1 MFDDDETLQMYIE
14 ESLDHLGDI
23 ESDLLTI
30 EEAGANIDLDLVNNV
45 FRAAHSVKGG
55 AGFMGLTTIKDL
67 AHHLE
72 NVLGLIRTK
81 ELVPDSNRI
90 SVLLKGFDKLEN
102 LLNNIEES
110 NNVDVSDH
118 ITDLENITKSSLP
131 EEKQDMVS
139 EIVDIKLGDGRIF
152 SQVSLYEIEQ
162 YKNEGKNLFLVEYD
176 LINDIQRKEKNP
188 IEVLNSLQKTGTIID
203 SRIDFDSVGLLT
215 ESLDPARIPFQVL
228 FASIIEYDMTETLFD
243 INKNF
248 IHEISDEM
256 VIKSNATTI
265 NEEPAPMP
273 AATPEEAAAPAAVQ
287 PPPAQPVA
295 PAPEPVQ
302 EVVEQSSPEPV
313 VSEPV
318 AAAPAAEPVKKKAPK
333 KAAKEKDKEVA
344 VSTKPQTSLRVNVG
358 LLDTLMNLAGELV
371 LSRNQLLQGI
381 NSSNIKATELSGQR
395 IDMITSELQEAI
407 MRTRMQPI
415 ANILNK
421 FTRVVRDLSQQLGK
435 SIDLVIEGKDVEL
448 DKTILEA
455 INDPLTHLVRNSVD
469 HGIETP
475 LEREQMGKEAT
486 GKIILKAF
494 HDAGQV
500 NLVISDD
507 GRGLKPDKIA
517 DSAINKGL
525 VTDQQVEGMTDKQKM
540 ELIFL
545 PGFSTAEKITDV
557 SGRGV
562 GMDVVV
568 TNIENLGGLIE
579 LDSVPGEG
587 TDIQIK
593 LPLTLAIIPSQ
604 ITSVGHERYAVPQ
617 VNLNELLRVPAS
629 QVKDKIEKVGDASVV
644 RLRGELLP
652 LLNLSEML
660 GIEKT
665 YVDPETNEEL
675 PDRRKSLADR
685 RSKQHTLNEDGSIS
699 EESDVSDHYPD
710 REKDRR
716 YRAKSA
722 MNIAVVSAGNFKYGL
737 VVDQLHDSEEIVVKP
752 VGRHLKKCTAYA
764 GATIMG
770 DGKVALILDISN
782 LAQMA
787 ELAAVSEAGQ
797 MAKAA
802 EEAAEAAKDKAA
814 MLTFSNS
821 DTEHF
826 AAPLN
831 IVERIE
837 RIPTSSIEVIGGSKV
852 VQYRGGSLPLYEL
865 SQVADFKPLPEKEQQ
880 EVIVFKIKDREL
892 GLMVT
897 PPIDALEVVLDVD
910 ESTLKQSAISGSMII
925 NEHTTLLVDIF
936 EMIKVLNPEWF
947 QEDIKV
953 AQEMA
958 ESGEKIIL
966 FAEDSAFFRNQ
977 VKSFMEDDGFK
988 VIEAEDGLIAWE
1000 LLKERVDEIDI
1011 VVTDLEMPNMD
1022 GFELTK
1028 RIKNDP
1034 SYAHLD
1040 VIALTSLA
1048 SEAHIEKGRKV
1059 GIDEY
1064 EIKLDREKLMKI
1076 IRKKLSL
1083 I

>member
-1 MFDDDETLQMYIE
+1 MFEDDETLQMYIE

-55 AGFMGLTTIKDL
+55 AGFMGLATIKEL

-72 NVLGLIRTK
+72 NVLGLIRNK
-81 ELVPDSNRI
+81 ELIPDSRRI
-90 SVLLKGFDKLEN
+90 SVLLKGFDELEK
-102 LLNNIEES
+102 LLNNIDAS
-110 NNVDVSDH
+110 NDADISEH
-118 ITDLENITKSSLP
+118 ITALESITKDSLP
-131 EEKQDMVS
+131 EEKQEMVS
-139 EIVDIKLGDGRIF
+139 EVVDIQLADGRVF
-152 SQVSLYEIEQ
+152 SHVSLFDMEQ
-162 YKNEGKNLFLVEYD
+162 YKSEGKNLFLVEYD
-176 LINDIQRKEKNP
+176 LISDIQRKGKNP
-188 IEVLNSLQKTGTIID
+188 IDVLNSLQKTGTIID

-215 ESLDPARIPFQVL
+215 DSETPNRIPFQVL

-243 INKNF
+243 INKQY
-248 IHEISDEM
+248 IH
-256 VIKSNATTI
+256 AI
-265 NEEPAPMP
+265 NDDMIQKVAAPAQDIEPEAMPPIEAAVAPAVETVAESAPVVKAPPVQKTVAQPVQP
-273 AATPEEAAAPAAVQ
+273 AAAAAQEQVKPVAAKAAAP
-287 PPPAQPVA
+287 
-295 PAPEPVQ
+295 
-302 EVVEQSSPEPV
+302 S
-313 VSEPV
+313 
-318 AAAPAAEPVKKKAPK
+318 
-333 KAAKEKDKEVA
+333 KEKEIA
-344 VSTKPQTSLRVNVG
+344 VGAKPQTSLRVNVG

-381 NSSNIKATELSGQR
+381 SSSNVKATELSSQR

-435 SIDLVIEGKDVEL
+435 SIDLLIEGKDVEL
-448 DKTILEA
+448 DKTILES

-475 LEREQMGKEAT
+475 IERAQMGKNET

-500 NLVISDD
+500 NIVISDD
-507 GRGLKPDKIA
+507 GKGLDPEKIA
-517 DSAINKGL
+517 DSAVAKGL
-525 VTDQQVEGMTDKQKM
+525 VTDQQVAEMSEKQKM

-545 PGFSTAEKITDV
+545 PGFSTAKEVTDV

-568 TNIENLGGLIE
+568 TNIEGLGGIIE
-579 LDSVPGEG
+579 LDSTPGEG

-604 ITSVGHERYAVPQ
+604 ITSVGKERYAVPQ
-617 VNLNELLRVPAS
+617 VNLNELLRIPAN
-629 QVKDKIEKVGDASVV
+629 QVKEKIEKVGDAAVV

-660 GIEKT
+660 GIDKT
-665 YVDPETNEEL
+665 YVDPENDRER
-675 PDRRKSLADR
+675 PDRRTNLADR
-685 RSKQHTLNEDGSIS
+685 RSKQHLLDENGNIITPSNGQGQELPER
-699 EESDVSDHYPD
+699 EE
-710 REKDRR
+710 EDRR
-716 YRAKSA
+716 YHAQSA
-722 MNIAVVSAGNFKYGL
+722 INIAVVSAGAFKYGL

-752 VGRHLKKCTAYA
+752 VGRHLKKCSAYA

-787 ELAAVSEAGQ
+787 ELATISEAGQ
-797 MAKAA
+797 IAKMA

-814 MLTFSNS
+814 LLTFKNGDS
-821 DTEHF
+821 EHF

-837 RIPTSSIEVIGGSKV
+837 RIQSSTIEQIGERKV
-852 VQYRGGSLPLYEL
+852 VQYRGGALPLYEL
-865 SQVADFKPLPEKEQQ
+865 SQVADFSPLPEKEQQ
-880 EVIVFKIKDREL
+880 EVIVFKVKDREL

-897 PPIDALEVVLDVD
+897 PPVDALEVILEID
-910 ESTLKQSAISGSMII
+910 ESTLRQTAISGSMII
-925 NEHTTLLVDIF
+925 NGHTTLLVDIF
-936 EMIKVLNPEWF
+936 EMVKALNPEWF
-947 QEDIKV
+947 KEEAKV
-953 AQEMA
+953 AAEMA
-958 ESGEKIIL
+958 ESGEKILL

-977 VKSFMEDDGFK
+977 VKTFMEEDGFK

-1000 LLKERVDEIDI
+1000 LLKERVDEVDL

-1028 RIKNDP
+1028 RIKGDP
-1034 SYAHLD
+1034 KFSHLD

-1064 EIKLDREKLMKI
+1064 EIKLDREKLMKL
-1076 IRKKLSL
+1076 IRQRLNLK
-1083 I
+1083 

>member
-1 MFDDDETLQMYIE
+1 MFEDDETLQMYIE

-23 ESDLLTI
+23 ESDLLSI
-30 EEAGANIDLDLVNNV
+30 EESGENIDLDLVNNV

-55 AGFMGLTTIKDL
+55 AGFMGLTTIKEL
-67 AHHLE
+67 SHHLE
-72 NVLGLIRTK
+72 NVLGLIRNK
-81 ELVPDSNRI
+81 ELIPDSNRI
-90 SVLLKGFDKLEN
+90 SVLLKGFDELEN
-102 LLNNIEES
+102 LLNNIETS
-110 NNVDVSDH
+110 NDVDVTDH
-118 ITDLENITKSSLP
+118 ITNLENITKSSLP
-131 EEKQDMVS
+131 DDKQDMVS
-139 EIVDIKLGDGRIF
+139 ELVDINLKDGRIF
-152 SQVSLYEIEQ
+152 ALVSLFEIEQ
-162 YKNEGKNLFLVEYD
+162 YKSEGKNLFLVEYD
-176 LINDIQRKEKNP
+176 LIHDIQRKEKNP

-203 SRIDFDSVGLLT
+203 SRIDFDSVGLLAKNSGPT
-215 ESLDPARIPFQVL
+215 RIPFQVL

-243 INKNF
+243 IDKKY
-248 IHEISDEM
+248 IHAISDDM
-256 VIKSNATTI
+256 IVNSSNEAQA
-265 NEEPAPMP
+265 EPAPMP
-273 AATPEEAAAPAAVQ
+273 QKDAVSSAPPVVETPK
-287 PPPAQPVA
+287 
-295 PAPEPVQ
+295 PEPIVAA
-302 EVVEQSSPEPV
+302 SPEPQKVATPAKKTV
-313 VSEPV
+313 VKK
-318 AAAPAAEPVKKKAPK
+318 AEPVVAKAKKSAG
-333 KAAKEKDKEVA
+333 DKEVTISA
-344 VSTKPQTSLRVNVG
+344 KPQTSLRVNVG

-381 NSSNIKATELSGQR
+381 NSSNSKATELSSQR

-435 SIDLVIEGKDVEL
+435 SIDLVIEGKEVEL
-448 DKTILEA
+448 DKTILES

-469 HGIETP
+469 HGVELPT
-475 LEREQMGKEAT
+475 EREQMGKEAT
-486 GKIILKAF
+486 GKITIKAF

-507 GRGLKPDKIA
+507 GKGLDPNKIA
-517 DSAINKGL
+517 VSAVEKGL
-525 VTDQQVEGMTDKQKM
+525 MTEQQVDEMSDKQKM
-540 ELIFL
+540 ELIML
-545 PGFSTAEKITDV
+545 PGFSTAKEITDV

-562 GMDVVV
+562 GMDVVT
-568 TNIENLGGLIE
+568 TNIENLGGIIE
-579 LDSVPGEG
+579 LDSTPGEG

-604 ITSVGHERYAVPQ
+604 ITSVGSERYAVPQ
-617 VNLNELLRVPAS
+617 VNLNELLRIPAA
-629 QVKDKIEKVGDASVV
+629 QVKEKVEMVGDAAVV

-660 GIEKT
+660 GIEKK
-665 YVDPETNEEL
+665 YIDPNEKIEL
-675 PDRRKSLADR
+675 PDRRQSVADR
-685 RSKQHTLNEDGSIS
+685 RSKQHLLDDDGNII
-699 EESDVSDHYPD
+699 ETPPPVPD
-710 REKDRR
+710 QQEREQTDRR
-716 YRAKSA
+716 YHAKSA
-722 MNIAVVSAGNFKYGL
+722 MNIAVVSAGAFKYGL

-787 ELAAVSEAGQ
+787 DLSTVSDASQ
-797 MAKAA
+797 VARAA
-802 EEAAEAAKDKAA
+802 EEAAQAAKDKAA
-814 MLTFSNS
+814 MLTFKNS
-821 DTEHF
+821 ETEHF

-837 RIPTSSIEVIGGSKV
+837 RIQTSTIEQIGDQKV
-852 VQYRGGSLPLYEL
+852 VQYRGGALPLYEL
-865 SQVADFKPLPEKEQQ
+865 SQIADFKPLPEKEQQ

-897 PPIDALEVVLDVD
+897 PPVDALEVTLDVD
-910 ESTLKQSAISGSMII
+910 ESTLKQPSISGSMII

-936 EMIKVLNPEWF
+936 EMVKLLNPDWF
-947 QEDIKV
+947 KEEAKV
-953 AQEMA
+953 AAGMA
-958 ESGEKIIL
+958 ESGEKILL

-977 VKSFMEDDGFK
+977 VKTFMEDDGFK

-1000 LLKERVDEIDI
+1000 LLKERVDEIDL

-1028 RIKNDP
+1028 RIKSDTKY
-1034 SYAHLD
+1034 SHLE

-1064 EIKLDREKLMKI
+1064 EIKLDREKLMKV
-1076 IRKKLSL
+1076 IREKLNL
-1083 I
+1083 K

>member
-1 MFDDDETLQMYIE
+1 MFEDDETLQMYIE

-30 EEAGANIDLDLVNNV
+30 EEAGENIDLDLVNNV

-72 NVLGLIRTK
+72 NVLGLIRNR
-81 ELVPDSNRI
+81 ELIPDSARI
-90 SVLLKGFDKLEN
+90 SVLLKGFDELEN
-102 LLNNIEES
+102 LLKNIETS
-110 NNVDVSDH
+110 NDVDVSNH
-118 ITDLENITKSSLP
+118 ISALEKITKASVP
-131 EEKQDMVS
+131 EEKKEMVS
-139 EIVDIKLGDGRIF
+139 QIVDIVLPDGRVF
-152 SQVSLYEIEQ
+152 PQVSLFEIEQ
-162 YKNEGKNLFLVEYD
+162 YKSEGKNLFLVEYD
-176 LINDIQRKEKNP
+176 LINDIQRKDKNP

-203 SRIDFDSVGLLT
+203 SRIDFDSVGTLA
-215 ESLDPARIPFQVL
+215 ENDGPSRIPFQVL

-243 INKNF
+243 IKKQY
-248 IHEISDEM
+248 IHAVSDNM
-256 VIKSNATTI
+256 IVTSNAK
-265 NEEPAPMP
+265 NPNAEPAIMKPLKAQKAAP
-273 AATPEEAAAPAAVQ
+273 VVTETQKSVKTAATAKQTPKQ
-287 PPPAQPVA
+287 TST
-295 PAPEPVQ
+295 PAPK
-302 EVVEQSSPEPV
+302 PV
-313 VSEPV
+313 VKEF
-318 AAAPAAEPVKKKAPK
+318 KKIEEDEDDNQSTT
-333 KAAKEKDKEVA
+333 EKDA
-344 VSTKPQTSLRVNVG
+344 NINTKPQSSLRVNVG

-381 NSSNIKATELSGQR
+381 NSSNQKATELSSQR

-421 FTRVVRDLSQQLGK
+421 FTRVVRDLSHQLGK
-435 SIDLVIEGKDVEL
+435 TIDLIIEGKDVEL
-448 DKTILEA
+448 DKTILES
-455 INDPLTHLVRNSVD
+455 INDPLTHLIRNSVD
-469 HGIETP
+469 HGIETSM
-475 LEREQMGKEAT
+475 EREQMGKHPT

-494 HDAGQV
+494 HEAGQV
-500 NLVISDD
+500 NIVISDD
-507 GRGLKPDKIA
+507 GRGLHPGKIA
-517 DSAINKGL
+517 NAAVEKNLISE
-525 VTDQQVEGMTDKQKM
+525 QQVSEMSDKQKM
-540 ELIFL
+540 ELIFM
-545 PGFSTAEKITDV
+545 PGFSTAKEVTDV

-568 TNIENLGGLIE
+568 TNINNLGGIIE
-579 LDSVPGEG
+579 LDSVPGQG

-604 ITSVGHERYAVPQ
+604 ITSVGNERYAVPQ
-617 VNLNELLRVPAS
+617 VNLNELLRIPAA
-629 QVKDKIEKVGDASVV
+629 QVKEKIEKVGDAAVV

-652 LLNLSEML
+652 LLNLADML

-665 YVDPETNEEL
+665 YNDPIITDEL
-675 PDRRKSLADR
+675 PERRQNIADR
-685 RSKQHTLNEDGSIS
+685 RSKQHIITEDGVIV
-699 EESDVSDHYPD
+699 ESPDNDVEFPERSNT
-710 REKDRR
+710 DRR
-716 YRAKSA
+716 YHAASA
-722 MNIAVVSAGNFKYGL
+722 INIAVVSAGAFKYGL
-737 VVDQLHDSEEIVVKP
+737 VVDKLHDSEEIVVKP

-787 ELAAVSEAGQ
+787 ELSAVSEAGQ
-797 MAKAA
+797 MARAA
-802 EEAAEAAKDKAA
+802 EEAAAAGKDKAA
-814 MLTFSNS
+814 LLTFKNS
-821 DTEHF
+821 DSEFF

-837 RIPTSSIEVIGGSKV
+837 RIETSTIEQIGNNKV
-852 VQYRGGSLPLYEL
+852 VQYRGGALPLYEL
-865 SQVADFKPLPEKEQQ
+865 SQVADFKPLVPKEQQ

-897 PPIDALEVVLDVD
+897 TPIDALEVTLDID
-910 ESTLKQSAISGSMII
+910 ESTLKQPSISGSMII
-925 NEHTTLLVDIF
+925 NHHTTLLVDIF
-936 EMIKVLNPEWF
+936 EMVKILNPGWF
-947 QEDIKV
+947 KEEAK
-953 AQEMA
+953 AAAEMA

-977 VKSFMEDDGFK
+977 VKTFMEDDGFK

-1011 VVTDLEMPNMD
+1011 VITDLEMPNMD

-1034 SYAHLD
+1034 KYSHLT

-1064 EIKLDREKLMKI
+1064 EIKLDREKLMRV
-1076 IRKKLSL
+1076 IRQKLNLSK
-1083 I
+1083 

>member
-1 MFDDDETLQMYIE
+1 MFEDDETLQMYIE

-30 EEAGANIDLDLVNNV
+30 EEGGENFDLDLVNNV

-55 AGFMGLTTIKDL
+55 AGFMGLSTIKDL

-72 NVLGLIRTK
+72 NVLGLIRNN
-81 ELVPDSNRI
+81 ELVPDSTRI
-90 SVLLKGFDKLEN
+90 SVLLKGFDELEN
-102 LLNNIEES
+102 LLKDVNSS
-110 NNVDVSDH
+110 NDVDISDH
-118 ITDLENITKSSLP
+118 VTALENITKSSLP
-131 EEKQDMVS
+131 EDKQDMIS
-139 EIVDIKLGDGRIF
+139 ELVDIVLKDGRRF
-152 SQVSLYEIEQ
+152 LQVSLYEIE
-162 YKNEGKNLFLVEYD
+162 KGKAEGKNLFLVEYD
-176 LINDIQRKEKNP
+176 LINDIQRKDKNP
-188 IEVLNSLQKTGTIID
+188 IEVLSTLQKTGTIVD
-203 SRIDFDSVGLLT
+203 SRIDFDSVGTLADET
-215 ESLDPARIPFQVL
+215 GPSRIPFQVL
-228 FASIIEYDMTETLFD
+228 FSSIIEEDMTETLFD
-243 INKNF
+243 ISSQY
-248 IHEISDEM
+248 IHA
-256 VIKSNATTI
+256 IKDDMIVSSSAAYPDA
-265 NEEPAPMP
+265 EPAPMASQAAGTQATAETPASVQTAGGQQAVAPAQSQPVP
-273 AATPEEAAAPAAVQ
+273 AAAKAAPAA
-287 PPPAQPVA
+287 PTPK
-295 PAPEPVQ
+295 
-302 EVVEQSSPEPV
+302 VEKEAS
-313 VSEPV
+313 
-318 AAAPAAEPVKKKAPK
+318 AKAPGDIGNK
-333 KAAKEKDKEVA
+333 
-344 VSTKPQTSLRVNVG
+344 TQTSLRVNVG

-381 NSSNIKATELSGQR
+381 SSSNGKATELSSQR

-435 SIDLVIEGKDVEL
+435 SIDLDIQGKEVEL
-448 DKTILEA
+448 DKTILES

-475 LEREQMGKEAT
+475 MEREQVGKNGT
-486 GKIILKAF
+486 GKITLKAF

-507 GRGLKPDKIA
+507 GRGLDPNKVAK
-517 DSAINKGL
+517 SAIDKGL
-525 VTDQQVEGMTDKQKM
+525 VTDTQVAEMTDKNKI

-545 PGFSTAEKITDV
+545 PGFSTAKEVTDV

-568 TNIENLGGLIE
+568 TNIESLGGIIE
-579 LDSVPGEG
+579 LDSTPGQG

-604 ITSVGHERYAVPQ
+604 ITAVGNERYALPQ
-617 VNLNELLRVPAS
+617 VNLDELLRIPAS
-629 QVKDKIEKVGDASVV
+629 QVKEKIEKVGDAAVV

-660 GIEKT
+660 GIEKSYT
-665 YVDPETNEEL
+665 DPKDQEEKQ
-675 PDRRKSLADR
+675 DRRKNLADR
-685 RSKQHTLNEDGSIS
+685 RSKTHLTMADAAEDKTQDDLV
-699 EESDVSDHYPD
+699 ERDK
-710 REKDRR
+710 KDRR
-716 YRAKSA
+716 YHAASA
-722 MNIAVVSAGNFKYGL
+722 MNIAVVSAGAFKYGL

-787 ELAAVSEAGQ
+787 KLSAVSEASQ
-797 MAKAA
+797 MAKAQE
-802 EEAAEAAKDKAA
+802 EEAAANMDKVAL
-814 MLTFSNS
+814 LTFQNGEN
-821 DTEHF
+821 EHF

-837 RIPTSSIEVIGGSKV
+837 RIQTADIEQIGGRKV
-852 VQYRGGSLPLYEL
+852 VQYRGGALPLYEL
-865 SQVADFKPLPEKEQQ
+865 SQVADLETLPDREHQ
-880 EVIVFKIKDREL
+880 EVIVFKVKEREL

-897 PPIDALEVVLDVD
+897 PPVDALEVKLNIDS
-910 ESTLKQSAISGSMII
+910 STLKQPAISGSMII
-925 NEHTTLLVDIF
+925 NDHTTLLVDVF
-936 EMIKVLNPEWF
+936 EMVKLMNPEWF
-947 QEDIKV
+947 AKE
-953 AQEMA
+953 AEAAREM
-958 ESGEKIIL
+958 SQQGEKILL

-977 VKSFMEDDGFK
+977 VKNFMEEDGFK

-1000 LLKERVDEIDI
+1000 LLKERAEEIDLI
-1011 VVTDLEMPNMD
+1011 VTDLEMPNMD

-1034 SYAHLD
+1034 KFSHLN

-1048 SEAHIEKGRKV
+1048 SEAHIEKGKAV

-1064 EIKLDREKLMKI
+1064 EIKLDREKLMAV
-1076 IRKKLSL
+1076 IRQYLNL
-1083 I
+1083 

>member
-1 MFDDDETLQMYIE
+1 MFEDDETLQMYIE

-30 EEAGANIDLDLVNNV
+30 EEAGKNIDLDLVNNV

-72 NVLGLIRTK
+72 NVLGLIRTE
-81 ELVPDSNRI
+81 ELIPDSNRI
-90 SVLLKGFDKLEN
+90 SVLLKGFDELEN
-102 LLNNIEES
+102 LLNNIETS
-110 NNVDVSDH
+110 NDVDVSAH
-118 ITDLENITKSSLP
+118 IEALENITKSSLP
-131 EEKQDMVS
+131 EEQQEMVS
-139 EIVDIKLGDGRIF
+139 EIVDITLKDGRVF
-152 SQVSLYEIEQ
+152 HQVSLYEIEK
-162 YKNEGKNLFLVEYD
+162 YKSEGKNLFLVEYD
-176 LINDIQRKEKNP
+176 LIHDIQRKDKNP
-188 IEVLNSLQKTGTIID
+188 IEVLTSLQKTGTIVD
-203 SRIDFDSVGLLT
+203 SRIDFESVGLLAEDST
-215 ESLDPARIPFQVL
+215 PARIPFQVL
-228 FASIIEYDMTETLFD
+228 FASIIEYDMTDTLFD
-243 INKNF
+243 IQKQF
-248 IHEISDEM
+248 IHAITDDMISTSKAGSLDG
-256 VIKSNATTI
+256 
-265 NEEPAPMP
+265 EPAAMP
-273 AATPEEAAAPAAVQ
+273 VSAGNTAAAPQ
-287 PPPAQPVA
+287 VA
-295 PAPEPVQ
+295 ETPLSAPSKPMAPEPV
-302 EVVEQSSPEPV
+302 V
-313 VSEPV
+313 
-318 AAAPAAEPVKKKAPK
+318 AAEPTKPVVAKNRRKTDAEAA
-333 KAAKEKDKEVA
+333 AAKKEKEMTVG
-344 VSTKPQTSLRVNVG
+344 TKPQTSLRVNVG

-381 NSSNIKATELSGQR
+381 NSSNSKATELSGQR

-421 FTRVVRDLSQQLGK
+421 FSRVVRDLSQQLGK
-435 SIDLVIEGKDVEL
+435 SIELEIEGKDVEL

-469 HGIETP
+469 HGIELP
-475 LEREQMGKEAT
+475 MERAQMGKDET
-486 GKIILKAF
+486 GTITLKAF

-500 NLVISDD
+500 NIVISDD
-507 GRGLKPDKIA
+507 GRGLNPDKLA

-525 VTDQQVEGMTDKQKM
+525 LTDNQVAEMSEKQKM

-545 PGFSTAEKITDV
+545 PGFSTAAKVTDV

-568 TNIENLGGLIE
+568 TNIEGLGGIIE
-579 LDSVPGEG
+579 IDSVPGQG

-604 ITSVGHERYAVPQ
+604 ITSVGNERYAVPQ
-617 VNLNELLRVPAS
+617 VNLNELLRIPAH
-629 QVKDKIEKVGDASVV
+629 QVKEKIEKVGDAEVV

-652 LLNLSEML
+652 LLNLAEML

-665 YVDPETNEEL
+665 YTDPDNQERL
-675 PDRRKSLADR
+675 PDRRKSLSDR
-685 RSKQHTLNEDGSIS
+685 RSKHHVMT
-699 EESDVSDHYPD
+699 EEGFMVESSDHDETFTP
-710 REKDRR
+710 REVEDRR
-716 YRAKSA
+716 YRAASA
-722 MNIAVVSAGNFKYGL
+722 LNIAVVSAGNFKYGL

-787 ELAAVSEAGQ
+787 ELEAVSDAGQ
-797 MAKAA
+797 QAKMA

-814 MLTFSNS
+814 LLTFKNS
-821 DTEHF
+821 ETEYF

-837 RIPTSSIEVIGGSKV
+837 RIPADTIEEIGSSKV
-852 VQYRGGSLPLYEL
+852 VQYRGGALPLYEL
-865 SQVADFKPLPEKEQQ
+865 SQVADFKPLEKKEHQ

-897 PPIDALEVVLDVD
+897 PPIDALEVVLEID
-910 ESTLKQSAISGSMII
+910 ESTLKQKTISGSMII
-925 NEHTTLLVDIF
+925 NEHTTLLVDVF
-936 EMIKVLNPEWF
+936 EMIKTLNPEWF
-947 QEDIKV
+947 DQEAKV
-953 AQEMA
+953 AAEMA

-977 VKSFMEDDGFK
+977 VKTFMEEDGFK

-1000 LLKERVDEIDI
+1000 LLKSRVDEIDI

-1028 RIKNDP
+1028 RIKGDP
-1034 SYAHLD
+1034 KYSHLD

-1048 SEAHIEKGRKV
+1048 SEAHIEKGRAV

-1076 IRKKLSL
+1076 IRKKLRL
-1083 I
+1083 V

>member
-1 MFDDDETLQMYIE
+1 MFEDDETLQMYIE

-30 EEAGANIDLDLVNNV
+30 EEGGENFDLDLVNNV

-55 AGFMGLTTIKDL
+55 AGFMGLSTIKDL

-72 NVLGLIRTK
+72 NVLGLIRNN
-81 ELVPDSNRI
+81 ELVPDSTRI
-90 SVLLKGFDKLEN
+90 SVLLKGFDELEN
-102 LLNNIEES
+102 LLKDVNSS
-110 NNVDVSDH
+110 NDVDISDH
-118 ITDLENITKSSLP
+118 VTALENITKSSLP
-131 EEKQDMVS
+131 EDKQDMIS
-139 EIVDIKLGDGRIF
+139 ELVDIVLKDGRRF
-152 SQVSLYEIEQ
+152 LQVSLYEIE
-162 YKNEGKNLFLVEYD
+162 KGKAEGKNLFLVEYD
-176 LINDIQRKEKNP
+176 LINDIQRKDKNP
-188 IEVLNSLQKTGTIID
+188 IEVLSTLQKTGTIVD
-203 SRIDFDSVGLLT
+203 SRIDFDSVGTLADET
-215 ESLDPARIPFQVL
+215 GPSRIPFQVL
-228 FASIIEYDMTETLFD
+228 FSSIIEEDMTETLFD
-243 INKNF
+243 ISSQY
-248 IHEISDEM
+248 IHA
-256 VIKSNATTI
+256 IKDDMIVSSSAAYPDA
-265 NEEPAPMP
+265 EPAPMASQAAGTQAPAETPASVQTAGGQQAVAPAQSQPVP
-273 AATPEEAAAPAAVQ
+273 AAAKAAPAA
-287 PPPAQPVA
+287 PTPK
-295 PAPEPVQ
+295 
-302 EVVEQSSPEPV
+302 VEKEAS
-313 VSEPV
+313 
-318 AAAPAAEPVKKKAPK
+318 AKAPGDIGNK
-333 KAAKEKDKEVA
+333 
-344 VSTKPQTSLRVNVG
+344 TQTSLRVNVG

-381 NSSNIKATELSGQR
+381 SSSNGKATELSSQR

-435 SIDLVIEGKDVEL
+435 SIDLDIQGKEVEL
-448 DKTILEA
+448 DKTILES

-475 LEREQMGKEAT
+475 MEREQVGKNGT
-486 GKIILKAF
+486 GKITLKAF

-507 GRGLKPDKIA
+507 GRGLDPNKVAK
-517 DSAINKGL
+517 SAIDKGL
-525 VTDQQVEGMTDKQKM
+525 VTDTQVAEMTDKNKI

-545 PGFSTAEKITDV
+545 PGFSTAKEVTDV

-568 TNIENLGGLIE
+568 TNIESLGGIIE
-579 LDSVPGEG
+579 LDSTPGQG

-604 ITSVGHERYAVPQ
+604 ITAVGNERYALPQ
-617 VNLNELLRVPAS
+617 VNLDELLRIPAS
-629 QVKDKIEKVGDASVV
+629 QVKEKIEKVGDAAVV

-660 GIEKT
+660 GIEKSYT
-665 YVDPETNEEL
+665 DPKDQEEKQ
-675 PDRRKSLADR
+675 DRRKNLADR
-685 RSKQHTLNEDGSIS
+685 RSKTHLTMADAAEDKTQDDLV
-699 EESDVSDHYPD
+699 ERDK
-710 REKDRR
+710 KDRR
-716 YRAKSA
+716 YHAASA
-722 MNIAVVSAGNFKYGL
+722 MNIAVVSAGAFKYGL

-787 ELAAVSEAGQ
+787 KLSAVSEASQ
-797 MAKAA
+797 MAKAQE
-802 EEAAEAAKDKAA
+802 EEAAANMDKVAL
-814 MLTFSNS
+814 LTFQNGEN
-821 DTEHF
+821 EHF

-837 RIPTSSIEVIGGSKV
+837 RIQTADIEQIGGRKV
-852 VQYRGGSLPLYEL
+852 VQYRGGALPLYEL
-865 SQVADFKPLPEKEQQ
+865 SQVADLETLPDREHQ
-880 EVIVFKIKDREL
+880 EVIVFKVKEREL

-897 PPIDALEVVLDVD
+897 PPVDALEVKLNIDS
-910 ESTLKQSAISGSMII
+910 STLKQPAISGSMII
-925 NEHTTLLVDIF
+925 NDHTTLLVDVF
-936 EMIKVLNPEWF
+936 EMVKLMNPEWF
-947 QEDIKV
+947 AKE
-953 AQEMA
+953 AEAAREM
-958 ESGEKIIL
+958 SQQGEKILL

-977 VKSFMEDDGFK
+977 VKNFMEEDGFK

-1000 LLKERVDEIDI
+1000 LLKERAEEIDLI
-1011 VVTDLEMPNMD
+1011 VTDLEMPNMD

-1034 SYAHLD
+1034 KFSHLN

-1048 SEAHIEKGRKV
+1048 SEAHIEKGKAV

-1064 EIKLDREKLMKI
+1064 EIKLDREKLMAV
-1076 IRKKLSL
+1076 IRQYLNL
-1083 I
+1083 

>member
-1 MFDDDETLQMYIE
+1 MFEDDETLQMYIE

-23 ESDLLTI
+23 ESDLLSI
-30 EEAGANIDLDLVNNV
+30 EESGENIDLDLVNNV

-72 NVLGLIRTK
+72 NVLGLIRTQ

-90 SVLLKGFDKLEN
+90 SVLLKGFDELEN
-102 LLNNIEES
+102 LLNNIDTS
-110 NNVDVSDH
+110 NDVDVSDH
-118 ITDLENITKSSLP
+118 ITALENITKTSLP
-131 EEKQDMVS
+131 EEKQEMVS
-139 EIVDIKLGDGRIF
+139 EIVDITLKDGRVFPQI
-152 SQVSLYEIEQ
+152 SLFEIEQ
-162 YKNEGKNLFLVEYD
+162 YKAEGKNLFLVEYD
-176 LINDIQRKEKNP
+176 LISDIQRKEKNP

-203 SRIDFDSVGLLT
+203 SRIDFESVGLLT
-215 ESLDPARIPFQVL
+215 ESAGPARIPFQVL

-243 INKNF
+243 IQKQF
-248 IHEISDEM
+248 IHAISDDM
-256 VIKSNATTI
+256 ISKSTAT
-265 NEEPAPMP
+265 NLDEEPTAMP
-273 AATPEEAAAPAAVQ
+273 ASVTEQPA
-287 PPPAQPVA
+287 PVA
-295 PAPEPVQ
+295 PQVVAEAKPEPMAVKTP
-302 EVVEQSSPEPV
+302 SAPV
-313 VSEPV
+313 IEETVNQPAV
-318 AAAPAAEPVKKKAPK
+318 ATQTMDAAAK
-333 KAAKEKDKEVA
+333 KDKDVT
-344 VSTKPQTSLRVNVG
+344 VSSKPQTSLRVNVG

-381 NSSNIKATELSGQR
+381 NSGNNKATELSSQR

-435 SIDLVIEGKDVEL
+435 TIDLIIEGKEVEL

-475 LEREQMGKEAT
+475 MEREQMGKNGT
-486 GKIILKAF
+486 GKIVLKAF

-500 NLVISDD
+500 NIVISDD
-507 GRGLKPDKIA
+507 GRGLEPNKIA
-517 DSAINKGL
+517 DSAVNKGL
-525 VTDQQVEGMTDKQKM
+525 VTDQQISEMNDKQKM

-545 PGFSTAEKITDV
+545 PGFSTAKEVTDV

-568 TNIENLGGLIE
+568 TNIESLGGIIE
-579 LDSVPGEG
+579 IDSVAGEG

-604 ITSVGHERYAVPQ
+604 ITSVGNERYAVPQ
-617 VNLNELLRVPAS
+617 VNLNELLRIPAN

-652 LLNLSEML
+652 LLNLAEML

-665 YVDPETNEEL
+665 YTDPSTGDEM
-675 PDRRKSLADR
+675 PDRRENLADR
-685 RSKQHTLNEDGSIS
+685 RSKHHVVTEDGYIVEEAEDRS
-699 EESDVSDHYPD
+699 EFKERDQ
-710 REKDRR
+710 EDRR
-716 YRAKSA
+716 YRANSA

-797 MAKAA
+797 QAKMA

-814 MLTFSNS
+814 MLTFRNS

-837 RIPTSSIEVIGGSKV
+837 RIPTNTIEAIGDSKV
-852 VQYRGGSLPLYEL
+852 VQYRGGALPLYEL
-865 SQVADFKPLPEKEQQ
+865 SQVADFKPLEEKEYQ
-880 EVIVFKIKDREL
+880 EVIVFKVKDREL
-892 GLMVT
+892 GLMVM

-910 ESTLKQSAISGSMII
+910 ETTLKQPAVSGSMII
-925 NEHTTLLVDIF
+925 NGHTTLLVDIF
-936 EMIKVLNPEWF
+936 EMVKELNPQWF
-947 QEDIKV
+947 SEDQKV
-953 AQEMA
+953 AEEMA

-977 VKSFMEDDGFK
+977 VKTFMEDDGFR

-1000 LLKERVDEIDI
+1000 LLKERIDEIDI

-1028 RIKNDP
+1028 RIKND
-1034 SYAHLD
+1034 SSFSHLD

-1076 IRKKLSL
+1076 IRQRLGL
-1083 I
+1083 R

>member
-1 MFDDDETLQMYIE
+1 MFEDDETLQMYIE

-30 EEAGANIDLDLVNNV
+30 EEGGANIDLDLVNNV

-55 AGFMGLTTIKDL
+55 AGFMGLTSIKDL

-72 NVLGLIRTK
+72 NVLGLIRNN
-81 ELVPDSNRI
+81 ELTPNSTRI
-90 SVLLKGFDKLEN
+90 SVLLKGFDELEN
-102 LLNNIEES
+102 LLNNIETS
-110 NNVDVSDH
+110 NEVD
-118 ITDLENITKSSLP
+118 ITSHVTALENITKSSLP
-131 EEKQDMVS
+131 EEQQDLVS
-139 EIVDIKLGDGRIF
+139 EMVDIILKDGRIF

-162 YKNEGKNLFLVEYD
+162 SKAEGKNLFLVEYD
-176 LINDIQRKEKNP
+176 LITDIQRKDKNP
-188 IEVLNSLQKTGTIID
+188 IEVLNNLQKTGTIIE
-203 SRIDFDSVGLLT
+203 SRIDFESVGT
-215 ESLDPARIPFQVL
+215 LDTAGCPNRIPFQVL
-228 FASIIEYDMTETLFD
+228 FASIIEQDMAETLFD
-243 INKNF
+243 ISDQY
-248 IHEISDEM
+248 IHWVQEEM
-256 VIKSNATTI
+256 IVPATDQS
-265 NEEPAPMP
+265 
-273 AATPEEAAAPAAVQ
+273 AATQEAAMPRMETAPQPPVTVVETPAAV
-287 PPPAQPVA
+287 AVETPV
-295 PAPEPVQ
+295 PVQ
-302 EVVEQSSPEPV
+302 QEIAAPV
-313 VSEPV
+313 VKERIT
-318 AAAPAAEPVKKKAPK
+318 KKTPE
-333 KAAKEKDKEVA
+333 AAKSQDINIGAKIQ
-344 VSTKPQTSLRVNVG
+344 SSLRVNVG
-358 LLDTLMNLAGELV
+358 LFDTLMNLAGELV

-381 NSSNIKATELSGQR
+381 NSSNVKATELSSQR

-435 SIDLVIEGKDVEL
+435 SIELDIEGKDVEL
-448 DKTILEA
+448 DKTILES

-475 LEREQMGKEAT
+475 MEREQIGKDGT
-486 GKIILKAF
+486 GTITLKAF

-507 GRGLKPDKIA
+507 GRGLDPKRIA
-517 DSAINKGL
+517 NSAVEKGL
-525 VTDQQVEGMTDKQKM
+525 ISDARVAEMTDKQRI

-545 PGFSTAEKITDV
+545 PGFSTAKEVTDV

-568 TNIENLGGLIE
+568 TNIESLGGIIE
-579 LDSVPGEG
+579 LDSTLGQG

-604 ITSVGHERYAVPQ
+604 ITSVGNERYALPQ
-617 VNLNELLRVPAS
+617 VNLNELLRIPAG

-660 GIEKT
+660 GIKKT
-665 YVDPETNEEL
+665 YTDLTDKTSH
-675 PDRRKSLADR
+675 PDRRKNLADR
-685 RSKQHTLNEDGSIS
+685 RSKTHVTGQEDA
-699 EESDVSDHYPD
+699 EATDNQKQEM
-710 REKDRR
+710 REGEDRR
-716 YRAKSA
+716 YHASSA
-722 MNIAVVSAGNFKYGL
+722 MNIAVVSAGAFKYGL

-752 VGRHLKKCTAYA
+752 VGRHLKKCSAYA

-787 ELAAVSEAGQ
+787 ELSSIAEAGQ

-802 EEAAEAAKDKAA
+802 EEEAALNADKVAL
-814 MLTFSNS
+814 LTFKNGEK
-821 DTEHF
+821 EHF

-837 RIPTSSIEVIGGSKV
+837 RIQTSAIEQIGDRKV
-852 VQYRGGSLPLYEL
+852 VQYRGGALPLYEI
-865 SQVADFKPLPEKEQQ
+865 SQVADVEPLPVKEQQ
-880 EVIVFKIKDREL
+880 EVIVFKVKDKEL

-897 PPIDALEVVLDVD
+897 PPVDALEVRLDID
-910 ESTLKQSAISGSMII
+910 GNTLKQPAVSGSMII
-925 NEHTTLLVDIF
+925 NDHTTLLVDIF
-936 EMIKVLNPEWF
+936 ELVKTMNPDWF
-947 QEDIKV
+947 GEEAK
-953 AQEMA
+953 AAAGMA
-958 ESGEKIIL
+958 EEGEKILL

-977 VKSFMEDDGFK
+977 VKNFMENDGFK

-1000 LLKERVDEIDI
+1000 LLKERVDEIDL

-1028 RIKNDP
+1028 RIKTDP
-1034 SYAHLD
+1034 MYSHLN

-1048 SEAHIEKGRKV
+1048 SEAHIEKGKAV

-1064 EIKLDREKLMKI
+1064 EIKLDREKLMTI
-1076 IRKKLSL
+1076 IRKYLGL
-1083 I
+1083 